1 MQKIRNTEGVFM
13 LGIIYCLL
21 AVLIGKE
28 AAGMFFASGD
38 GKNNKF
44 WILSCGAFGTGIL
57 IFGWSTYMISWAAS
71 ALGAQKPLFYGNVF
85 VMVLSLV
92 FLIFLYTMR
101 YRRDNTILSGYEREL
116 IRDTKQFCV
125 EVIFFVI
132 LAVFISWIMFY
143 VFYIKDGVLYSGY
156 TVYGDYAPH
165 TAMIRSF
172 SLGNNFPT
180 QYPHFGGQDVKYHF
194 MFQFLVGNLEFLGLR
209 LDLAYNLVSILALLA
224 FLIMLYNLALRITRS
239 LTASVCTILFF
250 FFRSALTFFQ
260 FVIEHLV
267 AGDLAETFKTNMSFI
282 GYTPNENWGLWNF
295 NVYLNQRHLAFGLL
309 IVALVLWM
317 FLDWVEAGCAHR
329 EKGWHWLAGRVF
341 SRDAWKS
348 RNLENALFAGMLLGM
363 TSFWNGAA
371 VIGGLLILFGFATFS
386 DGKLDYLVTAAAAV
400 IFAELQARLFIWG
413 NVVETS
419 FYWGF
424 LAENK
429 SLPGV
434 LWYLLQ
440 MSGIFF
446 LGALVLLYFLRDRR
460 QRVILIS
467 FLFPLIFA
475 FCMSLTPDIAVNHK
489 YIMISYAF
497 VAMFWGWAVVQL
509 FGRGIWQKAAA
520 VLLAVCLTITGIYD
534 FVIIVRDNGPGRRVT
549 VNMNSALTEW
559 LADNLTSKDL
569 ILTPEYSINE
579 VTMAGVMMYMGWPYY
594 AWSAGYDTYGR
605 AEIAKTIYSST
616 DENTVKSLVKQEKIT
631 YILFEDGMKFEE
643 TECREDVIAKA
654 FHLVYQSEDG
664 RIRIYET
671 SNS

>member
-1 MQKIRNTEGVFM
+1 M

-21 AVLIGKE
+21 AILVGKE
-28 AAGMFFASGD
+28 VSGLFFISD
-38 GKNNKF
+38 GRNNNRIRINQF
-44 WILSCGAFGTGIL
+44 WITASGAFGIGIL
-57 IFGWSTYMISWAAS
+57 MFGWITYMISWAAS
-71 ALGAQKPLFYGNVF
+71 ALGAGKPLFYGNLF
-85 VMVLSLV
+85 VLAGAAAFLTVLYLV
-92 FLIFLYTMR
+92 R
-101 YRRDNTILSGYEREL
+101 YRRDHTVLSRHDHNMIGDGKRFRTE
-116 IRDTKQFCV
+116 
-125 EVIFFVI
+125 VI
-132 LAVFISWIMFY
+132 LAAVLAVFVTWIMFY

-165 TAMIRSF
+165 TAMMRSF

-209 LDLAYNLVSILALLA
+209 LDFAYNIVSILALLA
-224 FLIMLYNLALRITRS
+224 FLMMLYNLALRITGS
-239 LTASVCTILFF
+239 FAASVMTIIFF
-250 FFRSALTFFQ
+250 FFRSALTFFH
-260 FVIEHLV
+260 FVLEHLE
-267 AGDLAETFKTNMSFI
+267 AGDLLETLQTNLNFI

-309 IVALVLWM
+309 IVTLALWM
-317 FLDWVEAGCAHR
+317 FLDWVEAGCAHE
-329 EKGWHWLAGRVF
+329 EKGRAWLCGRIF
-341 SRDAWKS
+341 SKEAWKS
-348 RNLENALFAGMLLGM
+348 RNLENALLAGMMLGL

-371 VIGGLLILFGFATFS
+371 VIGGLLILFGFAAFS
-386 DGKLDYLVTAAAAV
+386 DGKLDYLLTAVTAV
-400 IFAELQARLFIWG
+400 IFAELQARIFIWG
-413 NVVETS
+413 SAVNTS

-429 SLPGV
+429 SFTGV

-446 LGALVLLYFLRDRR
+446 LGALVLLYFLKDRK

-475 FCMSLTPDIAVNHK
+475 FCVSLTPDIAVNQK

-497 VAMFWGWAVVQL
+497 MAMFWGWAVAKL
-509 FGRGIWQKAAA
+509 FQKGIGRKLAA
-520 VLLAVCLTITGIYD
+520 LILTVCLTVTGIYD
-534 FVIIVRDNGPGRRVT
+534 FVIIVRDNGEGRRVA
-549 VNMNSALTEW
+549 VNLNSALTDW
-559 LADNLTSKDL
+559 LAENLTSNDL

-605 AEIAKTIYSST
+605 AQKAKTIYSST
-616 DENTVKSLVKQEKIT
+616 DENTVKKLVKQEKIT
-631 YILFEDGMKFEE
+631 YILFEDGMEFEE
-643 TECREDVIAKA
+643 TKCREDIIAEA
-654 FHLVYQSEDG
+654 FRLVYQSEDG

-671 SNS
+671 SND